1 MGLTLADIK
10 NIFNKRLILNIIAIL
25 NGDIF
30 TVILNSLE
38 KSGKI
43 A

>member
-30 TVILNSLE
+30 TVILNFLE

-43 A
+43 V